1 MTTYQYQLNRAPN
14 VQKLNA
20 DVLSSSMVFKS
31 LESCK
36 WNGAT
41 GILELQFTAEIS
53 AGDKIILDAI
63 VEGMPRGHAVI
74 ALSSSAGNRWQQH
87 YGYASFG
94 SELQIVPARIETSN
108 VLANGLSSLLI
119 DEITASGFRYSASTT
134 GSGDNLGAIEL
145 SFDWEAKA

>member
-1 MTTYQYQLNRAPN
+1 MHTYHYTMARTPN
-14 VQKLNA
+14 LPKLNA
-20 DVLSSSMVFKS
+20 DVLASSMVFKS

-36 WNGAT
+36 WDGAASL
-41 GILELQFTAEIS
+41 LELCFTDEIS
-53 AGDKIILDAI
+53 RDDKIILDAI

-94 SELQIVPARIETSN
+94 SELRIVPARIETSN

-119 DEITASGFRYSASTT
+119 DEITTRGFRYSASAT

-145 SFDWEAKA
+145 SFDWEAKV